1 MQKTVGRYER
11 PKRIKIL
18 SNKLLTFV
26 LIFGFIVGT
35 PQTSSANSP
44 AEKKLAEALGRGDIA
59 AAAEAQ
65 RQIRQE
71 QTNRFSPPSPPKPQD
86 KVKEAEKK
94 LAEALGVGDIAAA
107 AEAQRQIR
115 QEQANRFSPP
125 SPPKPQDKVKE
136 AEKKLA
142 EALGVG
148 DIAAAAEAQRQIRQE
163 QANRFSPPSPPNS
176 PNLREQ
182 QRVLERQIG
191 EALGRG
197 DISAAASAVQQS
209 RDLSATVASVQLD
222 ILLAKFKNTPSELT
236 LVEQKQVLTHNLS
249 DALTKNDLISANGLR
264 QQLKYLSVQ
273 EKTQMMNIVLEK
285 SKVSPGDLSDQD
297 QILLKEFELTSSIS
311 QGNVETITK
320 LSADLKS
327 LKGNSNIIS
336 CNTPPNAPTI
346 AVKYSAVSGPTFT
359 VAESETGELSTD
371 LWLFVNVLKK
381 NSTEW
386 DSYVI
391 NQTIPLT
398 NFDYVYKNTADT
410 RRLIVRSQASNSCGK
425 SKAVMINNSQDAII
439 YEPSESA
446 SYGVPVKY
454 TQKSKISGIS
464 NLYPIRV
471 GEGNTTLLNN
481 LAYEY
486 ISDTHKE
493 TISLKQNISDISV
506 KSLTPNVCS
515 VDSYYSIF
523 GIRSGNCRLQLATN
537 DHFWLEGANQVVEVQ
552 IKGTVSKKKN
562 SKKK

>member
-86 KVKEAEKK
+86 KVKEAERK
-94 LAEALGVGDIAAA
+94 LGEALGRGDIAAA

-115 QEQANRFSPP
+115 QEQAN
-125 SPPKPQDKVKE
+125 Q
-136 AEKKLA
+136 
-142 EALGVG
+142 
-148 DIAAAAEAQRQIRQE
+148 
-163 QANRFSPPSPPNS
+163 FSPPSPPNS

-264 QQLKYLSVQ
+264 QQLKSLSIQ
-273 EKTQMMNIVLEK
+273 EKTQIMNIVLEK
-285 SKVSPGDLSDQD
+285 SKVSPGDLSHQD
-297 QILLKEFELTSSIS
+297 QILLKEFELTSSMS